1 MISLFP
7 TPSAQTWWGLK
18 NSYQKRKICNP
29 KCGTQFQNLEIKY
42 TFFMDLNTAITNLS
56 SDSNWGVKQCTKSN
70 KL

>member
-1 MISLFP
+1 M
-7 TPSAQTWWGLK
+7 
-18 NSYQKRKICNP
+18 CNP